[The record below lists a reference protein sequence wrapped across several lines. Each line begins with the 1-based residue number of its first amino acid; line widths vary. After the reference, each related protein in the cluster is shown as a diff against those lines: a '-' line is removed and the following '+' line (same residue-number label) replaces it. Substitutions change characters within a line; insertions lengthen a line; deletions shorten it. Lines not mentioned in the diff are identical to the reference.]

1 MTLWLYEGYQPIEEY
16 ALFAGYVNIYKVFE
30 ICGAK
35 IEAKLIF
42 FVFIQVNAYRRHK
55 MNDLMNIENKI
66 LVIRGQQVMLDR
78 DLAGLYG
85 VETKRINEQV
95 KRNIARFPE
104 KFCFQ
109 LTKEEAEICSKSQ
122 VATLN
127 ESGNYRGQNIKKLP
141 YAFTEQGVAMLSAVL
156 RSETA
161 VKISIEIMNAFV
173 HMRHYLHGNAD
184 LINRVT
190 NIENKIDTKI
200 IEYDK
205 NFSEIFKI
213 IESTPIPVKQNVF
226 VQGQI
231 FDAYIAFQGLI
242 QEAQKEII
250 LIDNYIDLTVLERFS
265 KKKPGVNVTIYT
277 SPNTIVTQLDVSK
290 FNAQYP
296 TLAIKYTT
304 KMHDRFLI
312 IDNTEIYFIGASIK
326 DLGKKCFCFIK
337 MEDAQW
343 MINTVLNA
351 L

>member
-1 MTLWLYEGYQPIEEY
+1 
-16 ALFAGYVNIYKVFE
+16 
-30 ICGAK
+30 
-35 IEAKLIF
+35 
-42 FVFIQVNAYRRHK
+42 

-85 VETKRINEQV
+85 VETKNLN
-95 KRNIARFPE
+95 KAMNRNKERFPAN
-104 KFCFQ
+104 FCFQ
-109 LTKEEAEICSKSQ
+109 LTIEEFANLRFQ
-122 VATLN
+122 VGTSN
-127 ESGNYRGQNIKKLP
+127 KKGGRRYLP

-184 LINRVT
+184 LINRV
-190 NIENKIDTKI
+190 NIIENKIDTKI

-242 QEAQKEII
+242 HKAQKEII

-277 SPNTIVTQLDVSK
+277 SPNTTVTQLDVSK

-296 TLAIKYTT
+296 TMAIKYTT

-326 DLGKKCFCFIK
+326 DLGKKCFGFIK
-337 MEDAQW
+337 MEDTQW